1 MRELYYPSFEITND
15 KWLKYAILYK
25 ESVSTI
31 VPINY
36 RSKLSDK
43 FREVHHST
51 DLLGYYNVSKDDTI
65 LLPETANVVMHY
77 LSDIHENPNDYPIKH
92 EKWENIILYTH
103 NDLNE
108 LLQNGPKTYTIV
120 GQKTTYQME
129 NKLVRMGYA
138 ERTEQGIK
146 VHYYLGIFYM
156 SILASKI
163 TGQENSKF
171 IATTDFSTF
180 GISQAIF
187 NEYLPIRNAVSNYF
201 KKENLKQLIFNQSIP
216 NLNQLSV
223 EDVIDIRNKRGY
235 RSSLKSFNEVIEK
248 IINTEN
254 GRDLN
259 LKEIDRQLTF
269 YSEEM
274 SGVRENLFSKIGTVG
289 IKICVTTMIKEPIL
303 STFTGEVLSEFLTPT
318 NTSEITLRDVHRT
331 KRLITN
337 FKNI

>member
-1 MRELYYPSFEITND
+1 
-15 KWLKYAILYK
+15 
-25 ESVSTI
+25 
-31 VPINY
+31 
-36 RSKLSDK
+36 
-43 FREVHHST
+43 
-51 DLLGYYNVSKDDTI
+51 
-65 LLPETANVVMHY
+65 
-77 LSDIHENPNDYPIKH
+77 
-92 EKWENIILYTH
+92 
-103 NDLNE
+103 
-108 LLQNGPKTYTIV
+108 
-120 GQKTTYQME
+120 
-129 NKLVRMGYA
+129 
-138 ERTEQGIK
+138 
-146 VHYYLGIFYM
+146 M